1 MGVSPARTCVGLR
14 RADTARQWEGRG
26 KEGKGG
32 RWWGDYGLAA
42 VLLTGE
48 QLGFV
53 SEGLPNCLVGQISSE
68 NALKDVSEA
77 VFVCH

>member
-1 MGVSPARTCVGLR
+1 MCLR
-14 RADTARQWEGRG
+14 RADTGVSREGE